1 MRWNFLWFVCVVLV
15 LPGSSWAADWP
26 GWRGPTGDG
35 IAPDKKLPV
44 KWSSTE
50 NVRWKLDLPGPGDS
64 SPIVWGNRIF
74 ITQSLDAKGT
84 QRALFCIDRAKG
96 AILWKKVTDFADK
109 EPIQYHPF
117 CSATPVTDGRR
128 VVACFGSAGLVCYD
142 FEGQELWRKDLGKL
156 HHIWGN
162 ASSPIM
168 HGDLVIMWCGPGERQ
183 FLAAFDKKSGGKVW
197 QHDEKGT
204 SPKDFAGS
212 WSTPIVVRVGNH
224 EELILCVPEK
234 VKAFDPK
241 TGTELWSCA
250 GMGKLSYVTP
260 VCSPDGIVVAFS
272 GFYGPALA
280 VKAGGHGDVTK
291 THRLWLQT
299 QKNPQRIGS
308 PILLGD
314 KVYLLSEPGL
324 AQCFDLKTGEDLWKK
339 ERLGGTTW
347 SSMVMGGG
355 NIYVANDAGEINVI
369 AAEPVFRQLACNV
382 LDKNDKI
389 QASPAISD
397 GEIFIRSHKAL
408 YCIGASKTP

>member
-35 IAPDKKLPV
+35 IAPDKKLPI

-156 HHIWGN
+156 HHIWGRAN
-162 ASSPIM
+162 GNSWPPSTRKAVERSGSMMKKAPARKISPALGPRRLSFASATMRSSFCAFRKRSRLSTPRPEPSSGPVPAWASS
-168 HGDLVIMWCGPGERQ
+168 L
-183 FLAAFDKKSGGKVW
+183 
-197 QHDEKGT
+197 T
-204 SPKDFAGS
+204 SHRFAHQMES
-212 WSTPIVVRVGNH
+212 WSLFPV
-224 EELILCVPEK
+224 
-234 VKAFDPK
+234 
-241 TGTELWSCA
+241 S
-250 GMGKLSYVTP
+250 MGRLSR
-260 VCSPDGIVVAFS
+260 SR
-272 GFYGPALA
+272 PAA
-280 VKAGGHGDVTK
+280 TA
-291 THRLWLQT
+291 
-299 QKNPQRIGS
+299 
-308 PILLGD
+308 
-314 KVYLLSEPGL
+314 
-324 AQCFDLKTGEDLWKK
+324 
-339 ERLGGTTW
+339 
-347 SSMVMGGG
+347 M
-355 NIYVANDAGEINVI
+355 
-369 AAEPVFRQLACNV
+369 
-382 LDKNDKI
+382 
-389 QASPAISD
+389 
-397 GEIFIRSHKAL
+397 
-408 YCIGASKTP
+408 